1 MAGLW
6 INDEATPE
14 GKFLVVRRDGTI
26 PDWPHFV
33 MGARDPFVP
42 PALRAYADEAERGG
56 ADPAFAADVR
66 ALAMAFERYCAAHGE
81 GDPDAPRH
89 RRDDLRVIDAMR
101 RGGHL
106 FDGAKGEPLR

>member
-6 INDEATPE
+6 RNHVATPE
-14 GKFLVVRRDGTI
+14 GKFLVVRRDGSI

-42 PALRAYADEAERGG
+42 AALRAYADEAERGG
-56 ADPAFAADVR
+56 ADPAFVADMR
-66 ALAMAFERYCAAHGE
+66 ALATRFEEYRAVHGD

-89 RRDDLRVIDAMR
+89 RRDDPRVIAVMR
-101 RGGHL
+101 RGGHI
-106 FDGAKGEPLR
+106 FATDE